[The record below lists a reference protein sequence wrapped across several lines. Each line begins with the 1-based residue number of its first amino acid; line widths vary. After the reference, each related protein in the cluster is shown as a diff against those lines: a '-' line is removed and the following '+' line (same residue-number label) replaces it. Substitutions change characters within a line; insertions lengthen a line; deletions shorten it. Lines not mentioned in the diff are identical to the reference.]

1 MCTWIVTDSQ
11 QKQYNQRYFIT
22 ESISVQFH
30 LQIAVL
36 FVYFF
41 FLPLLM
47 PYSDP
52 IFRALYIDLFISKGI
67 VSYDFLHAF
76 FRVTLTL
83 WVTTCLCFSYEMG

>member
-1 MCTWIVTDSQ
+1 MCTWIVKDSQ

-41 FLPLLM
+41 FTFV
-47 PYSDP
+47 D
-52 IFRALYIDLFISKGI
+52 ALVTPFLEHFILISKGI